1 MSDDADDLE
10 PAVRPEF
17 RSRFARIR
25 DRVVTADAVYG
36 TILFAALIAVSSDA
50 DHSGDGIP
58 GDQGFHVTI
67 ETAERVDLVQTLIV
81 SLTTL
86 VVFWIAHVYARTIA
100 GHGFRGGKDVRLG
113 TAFHRAI
120 DHSNGMLWSAI
131 PATLVLLLGI
141 VGVIPDASDWSLVVN
156 ILVLGVLGY
165 QALSERRRSIPLRIL
180 GGVITAVLGLVII
193 IIDIAV
199 H

>member
-1 MSDDADDLE
+1 MTWRERVS
-10 PAVRPEF
+10 
-17 RSRFARIR
+17 RIR

-58 GDQGFHVTI
+58 GDQPAFHVEITVG
-67 ETAERVDLVQTLIV
+67 ERVDLAQTLLV
-81 SLTTL
+81 SVVTL

-100 GHGFRGGKDVRLG
+100 GHGVREGESVRLG
-113 TAFHRAI
+113 VAFRRAI
-120 DHSNGMLWSAI
+120 THSNGMLWSAI

-141 VGVIPDASDWSLVVN
+141 VGVIPDASDWALVVN
-156 ILVLGVLGY
+156 IVVLGVLGY
-165 QALSERRRSIPLRIL
+165 QSLSERGRGIPMRIL

>member
-1 MSDDADDLE
+1 
-10 PAVRPEF
+10 VTV
-17 RSRFARIR
+17 RSRLSAIR

-58 GDQGFHVTI
+58 GNETGFHVEITVG
-67 ETAERVDLVQTLIV
+67 ERVDLIQTLLV
-81 SLTTL
+81 SVVTL

-100 GHGFRGGKDVRLG
+100 GHGTRDGRDVRLG
-113 TAFHRAI
+113 AAFRSAI
-120 DHSNGMLWSAI
+120 EHSNGMLWSAI
-131 PATLVLLLGI
+131 PATLVMLLGI
-141 VGVIPDASDWSLVVN
+141 IGLIPDASDWALVVN

-165 QALSERRRSIPLRIL
+165 QSLSERGRSIPMRIL

-193 IIDIAV
+193 LIDIAV